1 MSAPIRPLLTA
12 RYGLAESWKLSNA
25 EPAGAYKVARE
36 ALSTRTPAE
45 LKEEVKKANVRGR
58 GGAGFPAG
66 VKWGFLNPQE
76 GEQIYLVI
84 NADESEPGTFKDR
97 SIMDLDPHR
106 LVEGAIISCYAIGAP
121 VAYIYVRG
129 ELAFS
134 INRLEQALTEARQAG
149 YLGERPFGADLGHP
163 IDVYVHSGAGAY
175 ICGEETALLNSLEGR
190 RGEPRLKP
198 PFRL

>member
-1 MSAPIRPLLTA
+1 MSEPIKPLLTS
-12 RYGLAESWKLSNA
+12 RYGIAESWKLANA
-25 EPAGAYKVARE
+25 EPAGAYRVARE
-36 ALSTRTPAE
+36 ALTKRNPAE
-45 LKEEVKKANVRGR
+45 LKEEKKKANIRGR

-106 LVEGAIISCYAIGAP
+106 LIEGAIISCYAIGAP

-134 INRLEQALTEARQAG
+134 IARLEAAIAEARAAG
-149 YLGERPFGADLGHP
+149 
-163 IDVYVHSGAGAY
+163 
-175 ICGEETALLNSLEGR
+175 
-190 RGEPRLKP
+190 
-198 PFRL
+198 

>member
-1 MSAPIRPLLTA
+1 MSEPTKPLLTA
-12 RYGLAESWKLSNA
+12 RYGIPESWKLANA
-25 EPAGAYKVARE
+25 ESAGAYEIARQ
-36 ALSTRTPAE
+36 ALTTRKPAE
-45 LKEEVKKANVRGR
+45 LKEEVKKANIRGR

-106 LVEGAIISCYAIGAP
+106 LIEGAIISCYAIGAP

-134 INRLEQALTEARQAG
+134 INRLEEAIEEARGAG
-149 YLGERPFGADLGHP
+149 YLGER
-163 IDVYVHSGAGAY
+163 S
-175 ICGEETALLNSLEGR
+175 
-190 RGEPRLKP
+190 
-198 PFRL
+198 

>member
-1 MSAPIRPLLTA
+1 MSEPIKPLLTS
-12 RYGLAESWKLSNA
+12 RYGVQESWKLANA
-25 EPAGAYKVARE
+25 ESAGAYATARQ
-36 ALSTRTPAE
+36 ALTTRKPEE
-45 LKEEVKKANVRGR
+45 LKEEVKKANIRGR

-66 VKWGFLNPQE
+66 VKWGFLNPQA

-134 INRLEQALTEARQAG
+134 LRRLEQAIAEARQAG
-149 YLGERPFGADLGHP
+149 YLGERPCTPARART
-163 IDVYVHSGAGAY
+163 SA
-175 ICGEETALLNSLEGR
+175 GR
-190 RGEPRLKP
+190 RRRFSTRSRDAVVSLGSSLH
-198 PFRL
+198 FRQ